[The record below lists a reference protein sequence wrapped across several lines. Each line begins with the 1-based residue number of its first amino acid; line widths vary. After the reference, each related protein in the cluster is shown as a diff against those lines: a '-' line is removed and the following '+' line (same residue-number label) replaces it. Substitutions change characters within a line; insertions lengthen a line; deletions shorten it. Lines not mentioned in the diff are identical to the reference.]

1 VHSRDYPSDNLP
13 ITARRREMAS
23 LLEAQGAIL
32 IPTSSRSR
40 EKGRGIVRLPQGK
53 LDQSIEQ

>member
-1 VHSRDYPSDNLP
+1 
-13 ITARRREMAS
+13 MAY

-32 IPTSSRSR
+32 IPISSRSR
-40 EKGRGIVRLPQGK
+40 EKGRGIVRLPQGE